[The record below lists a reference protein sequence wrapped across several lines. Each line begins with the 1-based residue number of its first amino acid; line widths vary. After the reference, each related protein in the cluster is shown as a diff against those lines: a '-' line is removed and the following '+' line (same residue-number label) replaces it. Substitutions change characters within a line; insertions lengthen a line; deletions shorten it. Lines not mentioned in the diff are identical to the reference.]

1 MGLPLL
7 WQNAVQ
13 RVQSRSGH
21 TVLALNGDLK
31 TGAAKI
37 QFWEIPGLTF
47 IYIKHVIEMSEENN

>member
-1 MGLPLL
+1 
-7 WQNAVQ
+7 
-13 RVQSRSGH
+13 
-21 TVLALNGDLK
+21 VLALNGDLK